1 MVGHLL
7 QQLHANYRK
16 LLGVELRG
24 MAGLRGLERGPR
36 LFSITYPGDRR
47 WGVFWSRLVNAPAED
62 PYLNGELL
70 LGVAEGFLLVI
81 DPAALNLPPHGHAL
95 PDGIGHLP
103 AMLGASFTNL
113 TTLGSPVLKTESLSD
128 LTACVVIT
136 IVGQLNLAILI
147 VGLLGKPREWSQSEH
162 SLDAPEAEHTRSTR
176 ALHTSR

>member
-1 MVGHLL
+1 
-7 QQLHANYRK
+7 
-16 LLGVELRG
+16 
-24 MAGLRGLERGPR
+24 
-36 LFSITYPGDRR
+36 
-47 WGVFWSRLVNAPAED
+47 VFWSRLVNAPAED

-147 VGLLGKPREWSQSEH
+147 VGLLGNPREWSQSEH

-176 ALHTSR
+176 ALHASR